1 MISMTTDPKR
11 FPFQR
16 PGTYRIRVI
25 GEFDQTWSDRLGNFS
40 ILPNRNHDKE
50 DSVTELLGQVRDQA
64 ELSGVLETLYD
75 LHMTILLVEHQDD

>member
-1 MISMTTDPKR
+1 MMSRTMDQKK

-16 PGTYRIRVI
+16 PGKYRIRVI
-25 GEFDQTWSDRLGNFS
+25 GEFDKNWSDRLGSFS
-40 ILPNRNHDKE
+40 ILPDRNHDKE

-64 ELSGVLETLYD
+64 ELSGILETLYD

>member
-1 MISMTTDPKR
+1 MMTRTADPKE

-25 GEFDQTWSDRLGNFS
+25 GEIDQNWSDRLGGFS
-40 ILPNRNHDKE
+40 ILPDRNQDKE